1 MQTSPWYKGLIHEW
15 VHRALSP
22 RFAPLRELRAQM
34 RASGY
39 WRSAVLRYLE
49 EARAESYGQLRAYG
63 FGAML
68 KGLSF
73 PLRGGYVTV
82 SQLVTE
88 GVAIGNILAAGTVFH
103 VVVVEGSWEAVG
115 AQ

>member
-1 MQTSPWYKGLIHEW
+1 
-15 VHRALSP
+15 
-22 RFAPLRELRAQM
+22 M

-39 WRSAVLRYLE
+39 WRSALLRYVE
-49 EARAESYGQLRAYG
+49 EAMAESYGKLRAYG

-68 KGLSF
+68 KGSSF
-73 PLRGGYVTV
+73 PIKGGYVTV

-88 GVAIGNILAAGTVFH
+88 GVAIGNVLAGGAAFH
-103 VVVVEGSWEAVG
+103 VVVVEGSWEAMG